1 MFGHEPTETD
11 DVNAPLTIT
20 MPVEAAAPPRAYKLL
35 IDGRF
40 VDAQAGR
47 TLERRSPGHGFVVS
61 SYALADATDVEA
73 AVQAA
78 HRAFETGPWPRMK
91 AAERAAI
98 LLKTADLIEA
108 RAEEIAR
115 LDALESGKPL
125 AQARGEIA
133 GAVDIWRYAA
143 ALTRTLH
150 GESYANLGDAMLGVV
165 LREPIGVVSII
176 TPWNFPFLIVSQK
189 LPFALAAGCTA
200 VVKPSEMTSASTLLL
215 GDILMQ
221 AGLPDGVV
229 NIVAGL
235 GADVGAP
242 MVSHPLV
249 EMVSFTGST
258 RVGKLTMATASQSLK
273 KISMELGGKNGQ
285 IVFPDADLEAAA
297 DAAVFGGFFNAGE
310 CCNAGSRLIV
320 HKDIAADFLA
330 EVKKIAAR
338 VPVGDPL
345 DEATKVGAMI
355 SSDHLSKVLG
365 FVDGARADGATIA
378 SGGAKLSTNAGDYL
392 LPTIVSEVADGM
404 AIARE
409 EVFGPVLSVLT
420 FESIENALHI
430 ANNTAYGLSAGV
442 WSADIDTC
450 MSVARGARSGTVWVN
465 TFMEGYPELPFGGY
479 KQSGVGRELGKRA
492 VEDYTEEKTIQ
503 FHRGPRTGWWVDR
516 AGK

>member
-1 MFGHEPTETD
+1 M
-11 DVNAPLTIT
+11 NAPLNIA
-20 MPVEAAAPPRAYKLL
+20 MPAEAAAAPKSYRLL
-35 IDGRF
+35 IGGRF
-40 VDAQAGR
+40 VDAQDGR
-47 TLERRSPGHGFVVS
+47 TLERSSPGHGFTVS
-61 SYALADATDVEA
+61 RYAHAGAADVEA

-78 HRAFETGPWPRMK
+78 HKAFETGPWPRMK
-91 AAERAAI
+91 AAERATI
-98 LLKTADLIEA
+98 LLKAADLIEA
-108 RAEEIAR
+108 RLDEIAR
-115 LDALESGKPL
+115 LDALESGKPI
-125 AQARGEIA
+125 AQARDEIG

-143 ALTRTLH
+143 ALARTLH

-200 VVKPSEMTSASTLLL
+200 MVKPSEMTSASTFVL
-215 GDILMQ
+215 GEILMQ

-229 NIVAGL
+229 NILAGL

-258 RVGKLTMATASQSLK
+258 RVGKMTMASAANSLK
-273 KISMELGGKNGQ
+273 KVAMELGGKNGQ
-285 IVFPDADLEAAA
+285 IVFSDADLEAAA

-320 HKDIAADFLA
+320 HEAIADEFLGA
-330 EVKKIAAR
+330 VKALTAK
-338 VPVGDPL
+338 VVVGDPL
-345 DEATKVGAMI
+345 DDRTKVGAMI
-355 SSDHLSKVLG
+355 SADHMAKVTG
-365 FVDGARADGATIA
+365 YVTAAENGGGRIC
-378 SGGAKLSTNAGDYL
+378 SGGNQLASSAGQYL
-392 LPTIVSEVADGM
+392 DPTIVRDVTEDM

-420 FESIENALHI
+420 FESIERALHI
-430 ANNTAYGLSAGV
+430 ANNTPYGLSAGV
-442 WSADIDTC
+442 WSASIDTC
-450 MSVARGARSGTVWVN
+450 MSVARNVRSGTVWVN

-479 KQSGVGRELGKRA
+479 KQSGLGRELGKCA

-503 FHRGPRTGWWVDR
+503 FHRGQRTGWWV
-516 AGK
+516 G

>member
-1 MFGHEPTETD
+1 M
-11 DVNAPLTIT
+11 NLPLTIA
-20 MPVEAAAPPRAYKLL
+20 MPAEASAAPKTYRLL
-35 IDGRF
+35 IDGKF
-40 VDAQAGR
+40 VDARDGR
-47 TLERRSPGHGFVVS
+47 TLERNSPGHGFTVS
-61 SYALADATDVEA
+61 RYAQAGAAEVEA
-73 AVQAA
+73 AVTAA
-78 HRAFETGPWPRMK
+78 HKAFETGPWARMK

-98 LLKTADLIEA
+98 LLKAADLIEA
-108 RAEEIAR
+108 RLEEIAR
-115 LDALESGKPL
+115 LDALESGKPI
-125 AQARGEIA
+125 AQARGEIG

-143 ALTRTLH
+143 ALARTVH

-176 TPWNFPFLIVSQK
+176 APWNFPFLIVSQK
-189 LPFALAAGCTA
+189 LPFALAAGCTT
-200 VVKPSEMTSASTLLL
+200 VVKPSEMTSASTFVL

-229 NIVAGL
+229 NILAGL

-258 RVGKLTMATASQSLK
+258 RVGKMTMASAANSLK
-273 KISMELGGKNGQ
+273 KVSMELGGKNGQ

-320 HKDIAADFLA
+320 HGAIADDFLGA
-330 EVKKIAAR
+330 VKALTAR
-338 VPVGDPL
+338 VTVGDPL
-345 DEATKVGAMI
+345 DISTKVGAMI
-355 SSDHLSKVLG
+355 SSEHLAKVTG
-365 FVDGARADGATIA
+365 YVAAAANDGSSVYSGGKQIA
-378 SGGAKLSTNAGDYL
+378 SSAGQYL
-392 LPTIVSEVADGM
+392 DPTILRGVTEDM

-420 FESIENALHI
+420 FESIEEALRI
-430 ANNTAYGLSAGV
+430 ANNTPYGLSAGV
-442 WSADIDTC
+442 WSASIDTC
-450 MSVARGARSGTVWVN
+450 MSVARNVRSGTVWVN

-479 KQSGVGRELGKRA
+479 KQSGLGRELGKRA

-503 FHRGPRTGWWVDR
+503 FHRGQRTGWWV
-516 AGK
+516 G